1 MNLIEIAFKSTL
13 KSMIIHKITFNDF
26 NFINKE
32 YKLVNH
38 KKNI

>member
-13 KSMIIHKITFNDF
+13 KSMIIYKITFNDL
-26 NFINKE
+26 NFVNKE